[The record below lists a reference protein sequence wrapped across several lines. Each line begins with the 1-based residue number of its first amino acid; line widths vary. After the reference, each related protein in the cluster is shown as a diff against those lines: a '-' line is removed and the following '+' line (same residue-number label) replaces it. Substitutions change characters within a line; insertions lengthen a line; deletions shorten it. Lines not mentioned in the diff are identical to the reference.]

1 MKILVLLQFPQQLE
15 QYKCVLEKLDDAEI
29 TVLTDTT
36 PAYSNKD
43 RWHREGAWK
52 NKIRIWKSPVFPHPW
67 YYILARNIDDA
78 RFFYWKLKEQS
89 EYYKKRAT
97 KEWPAYLPLAWMK
110 QFYKPHKAIRFD
122 FAKLNPDLVLTSSL
136 AFRPFHAD
144 QDFAIEAKRCG
155 VPVWSLIPNWDALTT
170 KASMYP
176 KPDRVFCWN
185 DFQENELVK
194 YHDILKEK
202 IMKVGAFSFERWL
215 EKRRSTPRRE
225 FCRKWDLDEDRPF
238 VTYLSSS
245 NSIAGDEVDG
255 VTQFADYCMIKNIQ
269 VVVRAHPDKAEKLSK
284 IPGTTCIPRAGE
296 NVTDEEAFQL
306 AYDTYFHSSGLYAIN
321 TSAMIEAMLVGKPV
335 FGMDTNK
342 KDVTERC

>member
-67 YYILARNIDDA
+67 YYILARNID
-78 RFFYWKLKEQS
+78 E
-89 EYYKKRAT
+89 
-97 KEWPAYLPLAWMK
+97 
-110 QFYKPHKAIRFD
+110 
-122 FAKLNPDLVLTSSL
+122 
-136 AFRPFHAD
+136 
-144 QDFAIEAKRCG
+144 
-155 VPVWSLIPNWDALTT
+155 
-170 KASMYP
+170 
-176 KPDRVFCWN
+176 DRVFCWN

-306 AYDTYFHSSGLYAIN
+306 AYDTYFHSSGLYTIN

-342 KDVTERC
+342 KDVTERCLHYQQLEPWLNGEGYKAIRKWLGIGDRLPSDIIVEEIKKLYN